1 MSKRLL
7 RLTIIPAVM
16 NYQDSVFSFDPKIH
30 GKTVSTVSEIKV
42 NKVEDGYGILYFDM
56 DFMSLNTATLLVNIS
71 NLMESNLPNTEFD
84 FIICYLFMSG
94 NTSMRTFIGDVSAV
108 AKVLEIDR
116 NLMKKPDTL
125 KPLFYKR
132 SNSVINLAKQITA
145 AEKLAHGNAIAS
157 EESEDALKV
166 REREAVSRMLGKPM
180 DEDTST
186 QSFLDLIFGDEEK
199 GKKKK
204 KKKDKDDGYYYAASR
219 ILKASEDPKK
229 QYKRH
234 GVIVCNERSAIKR
247 DIKTIEGFLED
258 FIPGK
263 AGWEKDLRKELCKR
277 FIGCYVVTKKQLK
290 DLEKAHRKEMQKS
303 IQVKKSKQVVNFAQ
317 NLLYTPIDHWNDPNR

>member
-1 MSKRLL
+1 MAKSLL

-16 NYQDSVFSFDPKIH
+16 NYQDTVFSFDPKIH

-71 NLMESNLPNTEFD
+71 NLMEKNLPNTEFD
-84 FIICYLFMSG
+84 FILCYLFMGG
-94 NTSMRTFIGDVSAV
+94 NTTLKTFIGDVSAV

-125 KPLFYKR
+125 KPLIYKR
-132 SNSVINLAKQITA
+132 SNSVINLAKQIVA
-145 AEKLAHGNAIAS
+145 AEKVASGDNDAS
-157 EESEDALKV
+157 EESEEVQKA
-166 REREAVSRMLGKPM
+166 REREAIARMLGKPVQG
-180 DEDTST
+180 DTST
-186 QSFLDLIFGDEEK
+186 QAFLDLILGDEEDV
-199 GKKKK
+199 KKKK
-204 KKKDKDDGYYYAASR
+204 KKKDRDDDYHYATSR
-219 ILKASEDPKK
+219 ILKASDDPKK

-247 DIKTIEGFLED
+247 DIRTIEGFLED

-263 AGWEKDLRKELCKR
+263 SGWEKSLRKELCKR

-303 IQVKKSKQVVNFAQ
+303 IQIKKSKQVVNFAQ
-317 NLLYTPIDHWNDPNR
+317 NLLYTPIDHWNDPSR